1 MNQVIITE
9 KRSKT
14 MKKAMDYIYKEGDIE
29 ILIETVQRDTRADMI
44 AQYVK
49 CRKNKKITQ
58 EELARRA
65 GIPRTNITRFESGT
79 YNPSLEM
86 MVKIAA
92 ALEMKLEIGLKEL

>member
-1 MNQVIITE
+1 
-9 KRSKT
+9 

>member
-1 MNQVIITE
+1 MKQVIITG